1 MKYSGE
7 FPLDKALPNAP
18 LDMPK
23 QLLERRSHSLFAVL
37 RMTLSAIT
45 GR

>member
-1 MKYSGE
+1 MKHSAD
-7 FPLDKALPNAP
+7 FPFARSLPDAP

-23 QLLERRSHSLFAVL
+23 QLLERRSLLDLL
-37 RMTLSAIT
+37 RMTLSALT

>member
-1 MKYSGE
+1 MKHSGE
-7 FPLDKALPNAP
+7 FPLDKPLPNAP
-18 LDMPK
+18 LEMPK
-23 QLLERRSHSLFAVL
+23 QLLERRSQSLFAVL